1 MHGYKFFMVLVDD
14 TRCCSKKHSTK
25 RGAKAEAERLVRLP
39 SNQDKGATILEAI
52 EYCKI
57 EYYPIT
63 WQGIKGGK

>member
-1 MHGYKFFMVLVDD
+1 MHGNKFFMVLVDG
-14 TRCCSKKHSTK
+14 THSCSKKHYSK
-25 RGAKAEAERLVRLP
+25 HEAVIEAERLVRLP

-63 WQGIKGGK
+63 WRGIL